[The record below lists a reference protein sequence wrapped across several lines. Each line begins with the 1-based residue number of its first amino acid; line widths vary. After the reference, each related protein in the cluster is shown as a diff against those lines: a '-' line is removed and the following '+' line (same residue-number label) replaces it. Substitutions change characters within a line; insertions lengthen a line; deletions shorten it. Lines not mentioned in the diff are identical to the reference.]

1 MKQTEKE
8 NELSAGLYSWNSR
21 WWITQILWTL
31 MFIILEGNSQPQNPT
46 CYIHTN
52 YNPHK
57 PSKWMMLHRVFICH
71 VKAFTLRNEMA
82 ELHYIL
88 SH

>member
-46 CYIHTN
+46 CYVHTN

-57 PSKWMMLHRVFICH
+57 LSKWMMLCIESLF
-71 VKAFTLRNEMA
+71 AM
-82 ELHYIL
+82 
-88 SH
+88 